1 MVRKKNAIPNILN
14 NDDRLT
20 SYIIYMLVSLFF
32 IDCNCFILYNL
43 NIFVDCKECQ
53 NGKKE

>member
-20 SYIIYMLVSLFF
+20 SYIKYMLVSLFF
-32 IDCNCFILYNL
+32 IDCDCFILYNL